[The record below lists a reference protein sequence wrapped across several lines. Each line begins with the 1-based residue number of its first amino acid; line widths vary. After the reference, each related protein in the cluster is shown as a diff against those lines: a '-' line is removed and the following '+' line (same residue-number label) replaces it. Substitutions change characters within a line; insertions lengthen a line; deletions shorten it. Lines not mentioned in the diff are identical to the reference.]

1 MRALASAAIALVLA
15 STQALA
21 QGITNAGVTT
31 ATSCQEVAGARSCS
45 FEIRI
50 SGAITASTPDE
61 IKQAFA
67 ERDAMMERE
76 GRQNDW
82 LSIHIDSGGGNV
94 PAAIV
99 VGRLLR
105 AMDAPIEID
114 PDATCASACVL
125 VFAGATHRLMF
136 GRLGIHR
143 PYFETPTTDFAVSDV
158 QRWYDALSTETRS
171 YLREMNVSERLAD
184 DLMAVPPEQMHYL
197 TAAELVAYGLD
208 IVDPVTREAADLQ
221 EARRLGL
228 DRATYLQRKLAAES
242 FCRVVDPRDLATI
255 RLSRECMNAV
265 LAGRHVE
272 RAPPC
277 RNRAVTCET
286 AQRQWRGK
294 RLGPNDQVTG
304 DGFLISA
311 E

>member
-1 MRALASAAIALVLA
+1 MGALAFAAIALL
-15 STQALA
+15 QANAAGFA
-21 QGITNAGVTT
+21 QGAAPNVTT
-31 ATSCQEVAGARSCS
+31 ATACEDRAGERSCS

-50 SGAITASTPDE
+50 AGAITASTPEE

-67 ERDAMMERE
+67 ERDAMMRRE

-82 LSIHIDSGGGNV
+82 LMVHVDSGGGNV
-94 PAAIV
+94 PAAIA

-105 AMDAPIEID
+105 AMDTPIAVD

-125 VFAGATHRLMF
+125 IVAGAAHRLVY
-136 GRLGIHR
+136 GRVGIHR
-143 PYFETPTTDFAVSDV
+143 PYFETPATDFAVADV
-158 QRWYDALSTETRS
+158 Q
-171 YLREMNVSERLAD
+171 
-184 DLMAVPPEQMHYL
+184 P
-197 TAAELVAYGLD
+197 
-208 IVDPVTREAADLQ
+208 DLQ

-228 DRATYLQRKLAAES
+228 DRATYLQRKVEAES
-242 FCRVVDPRDLATI
+242 VCRAVDPRDLLTI
-255 RLSRECMNAV
+255 RLSLACMNAV

-277 RNRAVTCET
+277 RNRAATCE
-286 AQRQWRGK
+286 AGERQWGGK
-294 RLGPNDQVTG
+294 RPGPKDQVTG